1 MVLGEEKERE
11 IKYKKSF
18 FDISIYSILYDF
30 TFIFQMVLLFYLL
43 FDFNF
48 SVFFC
53 DIMLLLK
60 VDFEFM
66 FIILSLGY

>member
-53 DIMLLLK
+53 DMLLLK